1 MLSCSTLAQT
11 GFLPLV
17 SLRGP
22 MNPTERCHTLTLFAP
37 ILSSSGSRR
46 KSRMPKERNS
56 LRVRKLH
63 VHATSHNA
71 WSTMRDFLLSKGE
84 VGEGLDEGLVLC
96 QVSSCFAHPG

>member
-1 MLSCSTLAQT
+1 MLSCSTLART

-22 MNPTERCHTLTLFAP
+22 VNSMERCHTLTLFAP

-56 LRVRKLH
+56 LRSSKAARSCRVAQCLE
-63 VHATSHNA
+63 
-71 WSTMRDFLLSKGE
+71 RDARFPSIKRGS
-84 VGEGLDEGLVLC
+84 GRRIG
-96 QVSSCFAHPG
+96 